1 AKLVIDLHLVRE
13 VTVDDK
19 LGGLK
24 AKLHLTPLNK
34 ENLAL
39 ATFAPLLH
47 RKVES
52 LLNRVLNRTYKNV
65 TPIRVRLRP
74 LKESKARYYAVDE
87 STYPSSEVELLHSPR
102 AFLDAIHL
110 FHSRHESNRYANGV
124 YMEEK

>member
-1 AKLVIDLHLVRE
+1 
-13 VTVDDK
+13 
-19 LGGLK
+19 

-87 STYPSSEVELLHSPR
+87 FNYPSYEVELLHSPR
-102 AFLDAIHL
+102 PFMDAIHF
-110 FHSRHESNRYANGV
+110 FHTLHELDRYANGV
-124 YMEEK
+124 YMEEE

>member
-1 AKLVIDLHLVRE
+1 GRLNSEEYLKLPLEFFTQLAENVSFRYDFTPGEARPFWAAHAEAPYLDDEMERLGLAKLVIDLHLVRE

-52 LLNRVLNRTYKNV
+52 LLNR
-65 TPIRVRLRP
+65 
-74 LKESKARYYAVDE
+74 
-87 STYPSSEVELLHSPR
+87 
-102 AFLDAIHL
+102 
-110 FHSRHESNRYANGV
+110 
-124 YMEEK
+124 